1 MRGEVEV
8 YRVTKEGESLVSK
21 SSNLIMDGFGESFVD
36 ILTTPS
42 SIVINGNPGQGDNFD
57 ARVDTSNY
65 TIGSIAFGKG
75 TLGFTKNSHDIKN
88 TNLLGFSEN
97 LVANFSGSWGLG
109 NWRDDSQFKGVVTSS
124 SEVASDL
131 SSAVVHVEASSGY
144 KSEIANRLMQFV
156 NSKPLHPLYD
166 SVTFSVDMKFD
177 FEKPSQATSSGDRF
191 AAISISQTSSFASP
205 YEHHSEIFNII
216 KWDASGRASLLS
228 SDEDPL
234 EEFSH
239 GYLQDV
245 GNGWYRNTVVLE
257 PACMNILS
265 SVEGFAPYW
274 EPNGIT
280 SSYGDF
286 GHPHYHDKQ
295 SEKLEIKNNAGDN
308 FYVQY
313 VPGADFAT
321 VYEGYGVD
329 TDIEFSFYLK
339 KGEGSNPQV
348 RVRLADLPTIM
359 AECQITNVD
368 PDNLTATQTVDTGTN
383 SFTVESY
390 NEEWAKVTVTVR
402 DTTGQ
407 GDRLDVWIYPKTT
420 HPADTDYVIV
430 SAPRLCLKSTSS
442 YIKPDP
448 YDITCSIYPTLPV
461 QAKTLSGVD
470 RLSLSVEPSS
480 LSGAIY
486 ISRPQL
492 SYGTAP
498 AVYSPTSSYDNEYPD
513 DPIMGYK
520 VSLGSNYY
528 GASGIGT
535 LYYDSSAYQPV
546 SNPPRIPN
554 PKDSKLEY
562 GVVLPVQSYKDYE
575 FDIDKNLNYLGFPT
589 YEPTLK
595 NITKSDSIDGFG
607 LRGDARHFGAYC
619 PSAGA
624 TIAVLS
630 SVDNTGFIN
639 PVSSFEYSAGVNHPD
654 RRTMDKNGH
663 INAYYPLRGDTQDAY
678 GRLIVSANADF
689 SSTGELSCICIIPSG
704 DAAVANM
711 YGGIFEAGL
720 YSMDFYGNMS
730 SLNYNTLP
738 FSKNVDNAI
747 ASREN
752 DAVYKLI
759 AKKTFNDNI
768 VVSRDNG
775 SDAGVANH
783 DNIKLVWKL
792 KFL

>member
-8 YRVTKEGESLVSK
+8 YRVTKQGDCLVHK
-21 SSNLIMDGFGESFVD
+21 SSNLIMDGFGEALVD

-42 SIVINGNPGQGDNFD
+42 GIAANGIYGQGDNSYE
-57 ARVDTSNY
+57 RLDTSNW

-109 NWRDDSQFKGVVTSS
+109 NWRDDNQFKGVVTSS
-124 SEVASDL
+124 PEDASDL

-177 FEKPSQATSSGDRF
+177 FENPSQSMSSGDRF

-216 KWDASGRASLLS
+216 KWDASGNASLLS

-239 GYLQDV
+239 GYLRDL

-257 PACMNILS
+257 PACKNILS
-265 SVEGFAPYW
+265 SVEGFGPYW
-274 EPNGIT
+274 KANLIT

-286 GHPHYHDKQ
+286 GHPRYHDKQ
-295 SEKLEIKNNAGDN
+295 SEKFEITVNAGDN
-308 FYVQY
+308 FYVEY
-313 VPGADFAT
+313 NPGSDFST
-321 VYEGYGVD
+321 IYEGYGIG
-329 TDIEFSFYLK
+329 TDIEFSFYFK

-348 RVRLADLPTIM
+348 RCRLVDLGGPTTIS
-359 AECQITNVD
+359 ECRITNVD

-383 SFTVESY
+383 SFSVSSY
-390 NEEWAKVTVTVR
+390 NEEWAKVTVTLT
-402 DTTGQ
+402 DTLGTA
-407 GDRLDVWIYPKTT
+407 DRLDVWIYPKTNNGD
-420 HPADTDYVIV
+420 PTDYIIA

-470 RLSLSVEPSS
+470 RLGLSLEPSS

-498 AVYSPTSSYDNEYPD
+498 ASYNPTYSYDNQYPN

-520 VSLGSNYY
+520 IPLGSNFY
-528 GASGIGT
+528 GVSGIGR

-554 PKDSKLEY
+554 PKDKKLEY
-562 GVVLPVQSYKDYE
+562 GVTLPIQSYKGYE
-575 FDIDKNLNYLGFPT
+575 FDIDKNLNYTAFPT
-589 YEPTLK
+589 YELSL
-595 NITKSDSIDGFG
+595 NNVLKSDAIQGFG

-619 PSAGA
+619 PSSGA
-624 TIAVLS
+624 TISVLS
-630 SVDNTGFIN
+630 ALDNAAYLN
-639 PVSSFEYSAGVNHPD
+639 PVSSFEYSAGFNHPD
-654 RRTMDKNGH
+654 RRTMDRNGH
-663 INAYYPLRGDTQDAY
+663 INVYYPTRGETQDAF
-678 GRLIVSANADF
+678 GRLIVSANSDF

-720 YSMDFYGNMS
+720 YSVDFYNLSKNKKAGS
-730 SLNYNTLP
+730 LP
-738 FSKNVDNAI
+738 FSKNVDKLPVKDMDY
-747 ASREN
+747 R
-752 DAVYKLI
+752 LI

-775 SDAGVANH
+775 SDAGVAHH
-783 DNIKLVWKL
+783 DNIKVVWKL